1 MKKVLLRGPILSRS
15 GYGEHARQVYSYLE
29 KLPNVDLKV
38 QALPWGITPWYLNS
52 NSLDGMI
59 GRILSKTITGNPAGY
74 DVSVQIQLP
83 NEWDTSIAKKNI
95 GITAAIETTFANPTW
110 VNPHCEKM
118 DLVIVPSEHAKKS
131 LTTSGVCSTPL
142 EVVPE
147 CYYRELTDPGESIN
161 LSLSTSFNFLTVG
174 VLTGMTPETDR
185 KNLFFLM
192 KWFVEEFKND
202 PDVGLVI
209 KTNRGRETSIDRK
222 GTAALIHKI
231 LNEIG
236 HKGTPKI
243 HLLHGSMSRNEMNS
257 LYKDERIKAFISATR
272 GEGFGLPHIEAA
284 ASGLPVIATN
294 WSAHKEF
301 LDRGKWIRVDYDL
314 VNVPKEKIDNQ
325 IFVEGMQWANP
336 REDSFKSA
344 LRKFYQKPDLPKKW
358 AQELSKTILEEYS
371 LEAAQTKYEACIGEF
386 FRDT

>member
-1 MKKVLLRGPILSRS
+1 MKRVLLRGPILSRS

-29 KLPNVDLKV
+29 SVPDIDVKIQV
-38 QALPWGITPWYLNS
+38 LPWGITPWHLNPDD
-52 NSLDGMI
+52 LGGMV
-59 GRILSKTITGNPAGY
+59 GRILSKTLPGGDPKGY
-74 DVSVQIQLP
+74 DVSVQVQLP
-83 NEWDTSIAKKNI
+83 NEWDTSIATKNI
-95 GITAAIETTFANPTW
+95 GVTAAIETTFANPSW

-131 LTTSGVCSTPL
+131 LTTAGACSTSI

-147 CYYRELTDPGESIN
+147 CYYEELTAEGTPID
-161 LSLSTSFNFLTVG
+161 LSLSTRFNFLTVG
-174 VLTGMTPETDR
+174 VLTGMTPDTDR
-185 KNLFFLM
+185 KNLFYLL

-222 GTAALIHKI
+222 GTAILLQKI
-231 LNEIG
+231 LMELG

-243 HLLHGSMSRNEMNS
+243 HLLHGSMSRAEMNS

-301 LDRGKWIRVDYDL
+301 LDKGKWIRVDYDL
-314 VNVPKEKIDNQ
+314 VSVPQEKIDNQ
-325 IFVEGMQWANP
+325 IFVEGMKWANP
-336 REDSFKSA
+336 KEESFKKS
-344 LRKFYQKPDLPKKW
+344 LRKFYEKPDLPKKW
-358 AQELSKTILEEYS
+358 SEDLSKTILKDYS
-371 LEAAQTKYEACIGEF
+371 LDEAKSKYASFLGEF
-386 FRDT
+386 LL